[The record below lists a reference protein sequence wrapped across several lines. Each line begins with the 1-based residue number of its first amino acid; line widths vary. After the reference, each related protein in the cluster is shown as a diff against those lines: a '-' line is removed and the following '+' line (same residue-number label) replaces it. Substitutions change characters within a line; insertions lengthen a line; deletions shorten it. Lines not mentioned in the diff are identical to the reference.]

1 MDENAPATEPRPEGQ
16 DADAAPAQD
25 ANAPKRT
32 AAEHAETF
40 NKAVDAAEQVLRFA
54 PLPAGAKRV
63 ATRAMPTVKKV
74 AKVAPMVAPAA
85 EPYVR
90 KAAAKAKEVAPEVAQ
105 AAKTGAKT
113 VAAGAQTGARAA
125 ASGAKTV
132 AGHVRE
138 TAPKLGHAVS
148 DGAKAAATRVHDD
161 APNSAAPPPTRRR
174 AWPASSS
181 ARTRRAKAVEGSGDN
196 AQIEPLTKR
205 LQGRDNADAYAAL
218 KELLALSEA
227 TDAVSAHFD
236 TFARLLHAKSA
247 FARTRGFLLIVANA
261 RWDAEERTAGIFD
274 DLARLFNDP
283 KPTTARQCVQA
294 APALAQAQPTLVPR
308 IAEALE
314 GVDPGRYPDSTA
326 PLVAADVAAA
336 LEAVRALGSTAT

>member
-1 MDENAPATEPRPEGQ
+1 MEGNDENA
-16 DADAAPAQD
+16 
-25 ANAPKRT
+25 
-32 AAEHAETF
+32 
-40 NKAVDAAEQVLRFA
+40 QVEL
-54 PLPAGAKRV
+54 L
-63 ATRAMPTVKKV
+63 M
-74 AKVAPMVAPAA
+74 
-85 EPYVR
+85 E
-90 KAAAKAKEVAPEVAQ
+90 
-105 AAKTGAKT
+105 
-113 VAAGAQTGARAA
+113 
-125 ASGAKTV
+125 
-132 AGHVRE
+132 
-138 TAPKLGHAVS
+138 
-148 DGAKAAATRVHDD
+148 
-161 APNSAAPPPTRRR
+161 
-174 AWPASSS
+174 
-181 ARTRRAKAVEGSGDN
+181 
-196 AQIEPLTKR
+196 R

-236 TFARLLHAKSA
+236 TF
-247 FARTRGFLLIVANA
+247 A

>member
-1 MDENAPATEPRPEGQ
+1 MKGNGENA
-16 DADAAPAQD
+16 
-25 ANAPKRT
+25 
-32 AAEHAETF
+32 
-40 NKAVDAAEQVLRFA
+40 QVEL
-54 PLPAGAKRV
+54 L
-63 ATRAMPTVKKV
+63 M
-74 AKVAPMVAPAA
+74 
-85 EPYVR
+85 E
-90 KAAAKAKEVAPEVAQ
+90 
-105 AAKTGAKT
+105 
-113 VAAGAQTGARAA
+113 
-125 ASGAKTV
+125 
-132 AGHVRE
+132 
-138 TAPKLGHAVS
+138 
-148 DGAKAAATRVHDD
+148 
-161 APNSAAPPPTRRR
+161 
-174 AWPASSS
+174 
-181 ARTRRAKAVEGSGDN
+181 
-196 AQIEPLTKR
+196 R

-274 DLARLFNDP
+274 NLARLFNDP